1 MALMPHYLEEMQM
14 INGKN
19 NGQRNWRNLH
29 RPLAIIALCGA
40 VTISLQGCIEMAV
53 GGAVA
58 MGGLSA
64 SDRRTIGAQTED
76 KAIALKAG
84 NRIGNLIGDNGHVNI
99 NSYNRKVLLTGEVP
113 DEKMKA
119 AVEREAAAIE
129 GVLSVINELE
139 ISGTASITSR
149 TSDTIITGKV
159 KASLVDA
166 KDISANLY
174 KVVTERGTVY
184 LMGRVTQREGRI
196 AGEVASGVGG
206 VTRVVK
212 VFEYIEEDKV
222 PQAQASQG
230 S

>member
-1 MALMPHYLEEMQM
+1 
-14 INGKN
+14 
-19 NGQRNWRNLH
+19 
-29 RPLAIIALCGA
+29 
-40 VTISLQGCIEMAV
+40 MAV

-76 KAIALKAG
+76 KGIVFKAG
-84 NRIGNLIGDNGHVNI
+84 NRIGHLIGDGGHVNI
-99 NSYNRKVLLTGEVP
+99 NSYNRKVLLTGEVR
-113 DEKMKA
+113 DEQMKA

-129 GVLSVINELE
+129 GVVSVVNELE
-139 ISGTASITSR
+139 VSGTSSITSR

-196 AGEVASGVGG
+196 AGEVASGVSG

-212 VFEYIEEDKV
+212 IFEYIEDDKV